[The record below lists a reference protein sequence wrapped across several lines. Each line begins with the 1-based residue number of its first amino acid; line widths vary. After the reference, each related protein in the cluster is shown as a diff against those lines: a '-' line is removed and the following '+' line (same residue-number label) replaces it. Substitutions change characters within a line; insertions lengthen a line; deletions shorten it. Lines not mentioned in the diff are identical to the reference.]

1 MKTISVASVLVLGL
15 ALAGCGSSFA
25 MTPDSGVPFAS
36 GTVDASFEDN
46 GNNEF
51 TMKVAGLGDPAKL
64 VPGAT
69 TYIVWLTPKK
79 EGAAAQNIG
88 ALTVGDDGKGELE
101 FKSTVNAFTIVV
113 TTEPAA
119 DVLKPTGREV
129 LKATISGG

>member
-1 MKTISVASVLVLGL
+1 MRTLHLVATLALGL

-25 MTPDSGVPFAS
+25 MTPDSGVPFAT
-36 GTVDASFEDN
+36 GTIDASFEEN

-51 TMKVAGLGDPAKL
+51 TMKVAGLGPPSKL

-79 EGAAAQNIG
+79 EGATAQNIG
-88 ALTVGDDGKGELE
+88 ALTVEDDGKGELE
-101 FKSTVNAFTIVV
+101 FKSTVNAFSIVV
-113 TTEPAA
+113 TAEAAA

-129 LKATISGG
+129 LKASVAE

>member
-1 MKTISVASVLVLGL
+1 MRTNRLLATLALGL

-25 MTPDSGVPFAS
+25 MTPDSGVPFAT
-36 GTVDASFEDN
+36 GTIDASFEDN

-51 TMKVAGLGDPAKL
+51 TMQVAGLGPPSKL

-79 EGAAAQNIG
+79 EGATAQNIG
-88 ALTVGDDGKGELE
+88 ALTVEDDGKGELE
-101 FKSTVNAFTIVV
+101 FKSTVNAFSIVV
-113 TTEPAA
+113 TAEAAA

-129 LKATISGG
+129 LKAAVAQ